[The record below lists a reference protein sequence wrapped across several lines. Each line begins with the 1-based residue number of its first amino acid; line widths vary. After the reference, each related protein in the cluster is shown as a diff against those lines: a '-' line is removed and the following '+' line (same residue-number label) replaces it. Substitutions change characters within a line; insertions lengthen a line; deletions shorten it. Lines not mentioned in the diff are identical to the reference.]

1 MAVITHTQVIDAPID
16 RVFNAVIDAGN
27 YAAWNPTVTASR
39 RLDEGELRDG
49 SRFEWQLKGLGTVIM
64 EFQEFERNVRVRI
77 VQRIR
82 WLGGGHRFLF
92 SKQGRGTRIDHEL
105 EMVPRGLLR
114 LLGPMI
120 TLNGRRNLR
129 QTAEALQT
137 YIEGTRPA
145 LPRTTRRV

>member
-16 RVFNAVIDAGN
+16 RVFNAVMDAGN

-49 SRFEWQLKGLGTVIM
+49 SRFEWQLKGVGTAIL
-64 EFQEFERNVRVRI
+64 EFQEFERNARVRF
-77 VQRIR
+77 VQQTRRIF
-82 WLGGGHRFLF
+82 GAHRFRF
-92 SKQGRGTRIDHEL
+92 SAQGRGTRIDHEL
-105 EMVPRGLLR
+105 EIVPRGLLR

-120 TLNGRRNLR
+120 TRNGRSNLR

-137 YIEGTRPA
+137 YIEGTPAA
-145 LPRTTRRV
+145 LPRTTRRL

>member
-27 YAAWNPTVTASR
+27 YADWNPTVTASR

-49 SRFEWQLKGLGTVIM
+49 SRFEWQLKGLGTVIL
-64 EFQEFERNVRVRI
+64 EFQEFECNVRVRI
-77 VQRIR
+77 VQQIR

-92 SKQGRGTRIDHEL
+92 STQGRGTRIDHEL

-129 QTAEALQT
+129 QTAEALQA

-145 LPRTTRRV
+145 LPRTTRRL